1 MEAIQQ
7 LAIPLK
13 QSQIDAA
20 RAFWADGWESNEFE
34 QLREAFPSPN
44 GAVKIKAIVL
54 NALYGTNILA
64 IEKVAKRVEEFL
76 KVNELAG
83 TDLVEQL
90 VKEIRGVTGQDN
102 YSFAAKYAHFF
113 IDPTLPILD
122 SYAEWMLAR
131 HLGRQ
136 LQSKDPRRYHKFTE
150 DIETLKRVA
159 GLTCNCADLDA
170 YLWVAG
176 EYWYWKDHREYSIN
190 GDLRELFEKLQ
201 GNSTAQPLL
210 AALLDIAATAEG

>member
-1 MEAIQQ
+1 MTRTESALKSHLRRYTRCRIQEC
-7 LAIPLK
+7 LYH
-13 QSQIDAA
+13 QSRDHRKFQYA
-20 RAFWADGWESNEFE
+20 RQG
-34 QLREAFPSPN
+34 
-44 GAVKIKAIVL
+44 I
-54 NALYGTNILA
+54 
-64 IEKVAKRVEEFL
+64 
-76 KVNELAG
+76 
-83 TDLVEQL
+83 DLVEQL
-90 VKEIRGVTGQDN
+90 VKEIRGVTSQDN

-131 HLGRQ
+131 HLGRE
-136 LQSKDPRRYHKFTE
+136 LQSKDPRRYHRFTE
-150 DIETLKRVA
+150 DIETLKRFA

-190 GDLRELFEKLQ
+190 GDLRALFEKLQ